1 MDTTLSSIDTANSSG
16 MNTLSSNN
24 SSSGNSSSSSN
35 TNTTTDTTDGLPFC
49 FVRVSLMIFYFLILF
64 FIISFTNN

>member
-24 SSSGNSSSSSN
+24 SSSCNSSSSSN
-35 TNTTTDTTDGLPFC
+35 SNTNTTIDTTDGLPFC
-49 FVRVSLMIFYFLILF
+49 FVRVSLMNFFIF